1 MLRRLLC
8 LIVLLALPGLA
19 GAQDFIRYYPSSGL
33 ATMTGTATATTTTV
47 PLLLPDGT
55 VAAPALAFSGDSDT
69 GFFWDSTGTIK
80 YSSNGTYQSFL
91 SGGEIGS
98 RSYFELGSS
107 GALMWASGTDPFGAA
122 FDTKLYRD
130 AANTL
135 ALRNSTSAQTLNVY
149 HTYTNTTNYERGR
162 LKWNANVLEIG
173 TTDEDAGGTGTART
187 TAIVSGATGVLK
199 QGATTIA
206 NWDTL
211 GFYPGNSD
219 TYSSAY
225 STLLWTHGYFSRS
238 IQGSKSKTLTD
249 NTATAFATM
258 AMPQTA
264 GSNYGGGQ
272 MIYTIFCKDAANQA
286 QQSGTVKFA
295 CMNLAGTESCGFG
308 TPDGVTLGDGTASLG
323 TPTFTAAAGADLVTI
338 SVQSDCTGIAPTTH
352 TIQVR
357 FDLQQPNT
365 LAFP

>member
-1 MLRRLLC
+1 MRRLLIAC
-8 LIVLLALPGLA
+8 ALLLWWGMAQ
-19 GAQDFIRYYPSSGL
+19 AQDFIRYIPPSGL
-33 ATMTGTATATTTTV
+33 ATMTGTATATTSTV
-47 PLLLPDGT
+47 PFLLPNGT
-55 VAAPALAFSGDSDT
+55 TGAPALAFSSDT
-69 GFFWDSTGTIK
+69 GSGIYRNTTSGYIRFSVSGVDTRIGFKGSTGI
-80 YSSNGTYQSFL
+80 N
-91 SGGEIGS
+91 IGS
-98 RSYFELGSS
+98 SAGINWTDSASPDTTIDTILG
-107 GALMWASGTDPFGAA
+107 
-122 FDTKLYRD
+122 RD

-135 ALRNSTSAQTLNVY
+135 ALRNGGASGATVPQTFNIYNFCDGAACV
-149 HTYTNTTNYERGR
+149 TGYERGYLGFVSNEFR
-162 LKWNANVLEIG
+162 IG
-173 TTDEDAGGTGTART
+173 TAAAGTGAAR
-187 TAIVSGATGVLK
+187 
-199 QGATTIA
+199 QIA
-206 NWDTL
+206 LMAQYVTL
-211 GFYPGNSD
+211 RGSLGLVVENSD
-219 TYSSAY
+219 QTNFGEALRQPK
-225 STLLWTHGYFSRS
+225 TLYLSRS
-238 IQGSKSKTLTD
+238 IEGSKSKALTD

-308 TPDGVTLGDGTASLG
+308 TPDGVTLGDGTAGLG